1 MKNEM
6 NRPLIEKKIHNI
18 ARESGQLMESIQ
30 WEHEAV
36 QTRQLRD
43 ALSKIENEIKEL
55 KEILGE

>member
-30 WEHEAV
+30 WEHEALKIV
-36 QTRQLRD
+36 QLRD
-43 ALSKIENEIKEL
+43 ALAIIENEIKEL